1 MKFDHLGIAVETL
14 AVGREVLGR
23 SLGVRQWTAMAI
35 DPVQNVQYQFGRDP
49 SGLRYELLAPVNDT
63 SPIWRA
69 VRTKAR
75 TLNHVAY
82 RVPHLTATVADLVAQ
97 HWKAVSSVTPAPAFD
112 GANIQFLLNPLGF
125 VVELIED
132 NSVTTDI

>member
-14 AVGREVLGR
+14 EAGREVLGR

-35 DPVQNVQYQFGRDP
+35 DPVQNVHYQFGLDP
-49 SGLRYELLAPVNDT
+49 SGVRYELLAPLNDT

-82 RVPHLTATVADLVAQ
+82 RVPHLAATVADLVAQ
-97 HWKAVSSVTPAPAFD
+97 HWTAVSTATSAPAFD

-125 VVELIED
+125 VVEFIED
-132 NSVTTDI
+132 NSTTVEI

>member
-14 AVGREVLGR
+14 EAGREVLGR
-23 SLGVRQWTAMAI
+23 SLGVRQWTDMAI
-35 DPVQNVQYQFGRDP
+35 DPVQNVHYQFGLDP
-49 SGLRYELLAPVNDT
+49 SGVRYELLAPASDT

-69 VRTKAR
+69 VRTKTR

-82 RVPHLTATVADLVAQ
+82 RVPHLAAAVADLAAQ
-97 HWKAVSSVTPAPAFD
+97 HWTAVSAVTPAPAFD
-112 GANIQFLLNPLGF
+112 GANIQFWLNPLGF

-132 NSVTTDI
+132 NSVTADI